1 LKETRSEAA
10 QHFGIPELESFM
22 KEPEN
27 CVRRYMRLI
36 VGNSLAN
43 TETGSII
50 NDAVSSSG
58 KMIRSKLL
66 LLCGTLGPLWEAKKE
81 RLCAL
86 AALIELTHLASLIH
100 DDIVDD
106 APYRRGKPA
115 IHSKYG
121 RNAAV
126 YAGDLL
132 IAKVYHYQAVEQL
145 NESGAALS
153 KAIERMCAGEIG
165 QDACRYKEEVTIEEY
180 LHNVKGKTAAL
191 FQVACRIGAR
201 EAGCCN
207 EAVYKLERFGENL
220 GIMFQLRDDLLDF
233 TADGKAFDKEM
244 HRDFLSG
251 IYTMPLLKAL
261 EHPDAYQLLRPVMRE
276 NKKRRLSTEE
286 IADMEKTVIHLG
298 GIDGTC
304 GEIRTLA
311 QKNEELLDT
320 IEDNGLTAK
329 LMKKILGLLEAGR

>member
-1 LKETRSEAA
+1 MKETRSEAA
-10 QHFGIPELESFM
+10 QHFDIPELERFI
-22 KEPEN
+22 KEPED
-27 CVRRYMRLI
+27 CVRQYMRLI
-36 VGNSLAN
+36 VKNPLSN

-86 AALIELTHLASLIH
+86 AALVELTHLASLIH

-132 IAKVYHYQAVEQL
+132 IASVYHYQAAEQL

-201 EAGCCN
+201 EAGCCD
-207 EAVYKLERFGENL
+207 ALVSTLERFGENIGFML
-220 GIMFQLRDDLLDF
+220 QLRDDLLDF
-233 TADGKAFDKEM
+233 TADGKAPDKEL

-261 EHPDAYQLLRPVMRE
+261 EHPDAQKTLRPVIRE
-276 NKKRRLSTEE
+276 NARRRLSSEE
-286 IADMEKTVIHLG
+286 ISDMEKNVIRLG
-298 GIDGTC
+298 GIDGTRA
-304 GEIRTLA
+304 EIKTLA
-311 QKNEELLDT
+311 KKNEKLLNT
-320 IEDNGLTAK
+320 IEDNALTVT
-329 LMKKILGLLEAGR
+329 LMKKITKLLEV

>member
-1 LKETRSEAA
+1 MKETRSEAA
-10 QHFGIPELESFM
+10 QYFDIPELERFI
-22 KEPEN
+22 KEPED
-27 CVRRYMRLI
+27 CVRQYMRLI
-36 VGNSLAN
+36 VKNPLAD

-86 AALIELTHLASLIH
+86 AALVELTHLASLIH

-201 EAGCCN
+201 EAGCCD
-207 EAVYKLERFGENL
+207 ALVSTLERFGENIGFML
-220 GIMFQLRDDLLDF
+220 QLRDDLLDF
-233 TADGKAFDKEM
+233 TADGKAADKEL
-244 HRDFLSG
+244 HRDFLNG

-261 EHPDAYQLLRPVMRE
+261 EHPDAQKTLRPVMRE
-276 NKKRRLSTEE
+276 NARRRLSSEE
-286 IADMEKTVIHLG
+286 ISDMEKNVIRLG
-298 GIDGTC
+298 GIDGTRA
-304 GEIRTLA
+304 EIKTLA
-311 QKNEELLDT
+311 KKNEKLLDT
-320 IEDNGLTAK
+320 IEDNVLTVT
-329 LMKKILGLLEAGR
+329 LMKKITKLLEV

>member
-1 LKETRSEAA
+1 MKETRSEAA
-10 QHFGIPELESFM
+10 QYFDIPELERFI
-22 KEPEN
+22 KEPED
-27 CVRRYMRLI
+27 CVRQYMRLI
-36 VGNSLAN
+36 VKNPLAD

-86 AALIELTHLASLIH
+86 AALVELTHLASLIH

-132 IAKVYHYQAVEQL
+132 IASVYHYQAAEQL

-201 EAGCCN
+201 EAGCCD
-207 EAVYKLERFGENL
+207 ALVSTLERFGENIGFML
-220 GIMFQLRDDLLDF
+220 QLRDDLLDF
-233 TADGKAFDKEM
+233 TADGKAPDKEL

-261 EHPDAYQLLRPVMRE
+261 EHPDAQKTLRPVIRE
-276 NKKRRLSTEE
+276 NARRRLSSEE
-286 IADMEKTVIHLG
+286 ISDMEKNVIRLG
-298 GIDGTC
+298 GIDGTRA
-304 GEIRTLA
+304 EIKTLA
-311 QKNEELLDT
+311 KKNEKLLDT
-320 IEDNGLTAK
+320 IEDNALTVT
-329 LMKKILGLLEAGR
+329 LMKKITKLLEV

>member
-1 LKETRSEAA
+1 
-10 QHFGIPELESFM
+10 M

-86 AALIELTHLASLIH
+86 AALVELTHLASLIH

-145 NESGAALS
+145 NESGTELS
-153 KAIERMCAGEIG
+153 QAIERMCAGEIG

-201 EAGCCN
+201 EAGCCD
-207 EAVYKLERFGENL
+207 ALVSTLERFGENIGFML
-220 GIMFQLRDDLLDF
+220 QLRDDLLDF
-233 TADGKAFDKEM
+233 TADGKAPDKEL

-261 EHPDAYQLLRPVMRE
+261 EHPDAQKTLRPVIRE
-276 NKKRRLSTEE
+276 NARRRLSSEE
-286 IADMEKTVIHLG
+286 ISDMEKNVIRLG
-298 GIDGTC
+298 GIDGTRA
-304 GEIRTLA
+304 EIKTLA
-311 QKNEELLDT
+311 KKNEKLLNT
-320 IEDNGLTAK
+320 IEDNALTVT
-329 LMKKILGLLEAGR
+329 LMKKITKLLEV

>member
-1 LKETRSEAA
+1 MKETRSEAA
-10 QHFGIPELESFM
+10 QHFDIPELERFM
-22 KEPEN
+22 KEPED

-36 VGNSLAN
+36 VRNPLAD
-43 TETGSII
+43 TETSRII

-86 AALIELTHLASLIH
+86 AALVELTHLASLIH

-132 IAKVYHYQAVEQL
+132 IASVYYYQASEQL

-165 QDACRYKEEVTIEEY
+165 QDACRYNEEVTIEEH

-201 EAGCCN
+201 EAGCCD
-207 EAVYKLERFGENL
+207 ALVSTLERFGENIGFML
-220 GIMFQLRDDLLDF
+220 QLRDDLLDF
-233 TADGKAFDKEM
+233 TADGKVPDKEL

-261 EHPDAYQLLRPVMRE
+261 EHPDAQKTLRPVIRE
-276 NKKRRLSTEE
+276 NARRRLSSEE
-286 IADMEKTVIHLG
+286 ISDMEKNVIRLG
-298 GIDGTC
+298 GIDGTRA
-304 GEIRTLA
+304 EIKTLA
-311 QKNEELLDT
+311 KKNEKLLDT
-320 IEDNGLTAK
+320 IEDNALTVT
-329 LMKKILGLLEAGR
+329 LMKKITKLLEV

>member
-1 LKETRSEAA
+1 MKETRREAA
-10 QHFGIPELESFM
+10 QHFDIPELERFM
-22 KEPEN
+22 KEPED

-36 VGNSLAN
+36 VRNPLVD

-86 AALIELTHLASLIH
+86 AALVELTHLASLIH

-180 LHNVKGKTAAL
+180 LNNVKGKTAAL

-201 EAGCCN
+201 EAGCCD
-207 EAVYKLERFGENL
+207 ALVSTLERFGENIGFML
-220 GIMFQLRDDLLDF
+220 QLRDDLLDF
-233 TADGKAFDKEM
+233 TADGKALDKEM

-261 EHPDAYQLLRPVMRE
+261 EHPDAQKTLRPVIRE
-276 NKKRRLSTEE
+276 NARRRLSSEE
-286 IADMEKTVIHLG
+286 ISDMEKNVIRLG
-298 GIDGTC
+298 GIDGTRA
-304 GEIRTLA
+304 EIKTLA
-311 QKNEELLDT
+311 KKNEKLLDT
-320 IEDNGLTAK
+320 IEDNALTVT
-329 LMKKILGLLEAGR
+329 LMKKITKLLEV

>member
-1 LKETRSEAA
+1 MKETRSEAA
-10 QHFGIPELESFM
+10 QYFDIPELERFI
-22 KEPEN
+22 KEPED
-27 CVRRYMRLI
+27 CVRQYMRLI
-36 VGNSLAN
+36 VKNPLAD

-86 AALIELTHLASLIH
+86 AALVELTHLASLIH

-132 IAKVYHYQAVEQL
+132 IASVYHYQAAEQL

-201 EAGCCN
+201 EAGCCD
-207 EAVYKLERFGENL
+207 ALVSTLERFGENL

-233 TADGKAFDKEM
+233 TADGKAPDKEI

-261 EHPDAYQLLRPVMRE
+261 EHPDAQKTLRPVIRE
-276 NKKRRLSTEE
+276 NARRRLSSEE
-286 IADMEKTVIHLG
+286 ISDMEKNVIRLG
-298 GIDGTC
+298 GIDGTRA
-304 GEIRTLA
+304 EIKTLA
-311 QKNEELLDT
+311 KKNEKLLDT
-320 IEDNGLTAK
+320 IEDNALTVT
-329 LMKKILGLLEAGR
+329 LMKKITKLLEV

>member
-1 LKETRSEAA
+1 MKETRSEAA
-10 QHFGIPELESFM
+10 QHFDIPELERFI
-22 KEPEN
+22 KEPED
-27 CVRRYMRLI
+27 CIRRYMRLI
-36 VGNSLAN
+36 VGNPLAD

-66 LLCGTLGPLWEAKKE
+66 LLCGILGPLWEAKKE

-86 AALIELTHLASLIH
+86 AALVELTHLASLIH

-132 IAKVYHYQAVEQL
+132 IASVYYYQAAEQL

-201 EAGCCN
+201 EAGCCD
-207 EAVYKLERFGENL
+207 ALVSTLERFGENIGFML
-220 GIMFQLRDDLLDF
+220 QLRDDLLDF
-233 TADGKAFDKEM
+233 TADGKAPDKEL

-261 EHPDAYQLLRPVMRE
+261 EHPDAQKMLRPVIRE
-276 NKKRRLSTEE
+276 NARRRLSSEE
-286 IADMEKTVIHLG
+286 ISDMEKNVIRLG
-298 GIDGTC
+298 GIDGTRA
-304 GEIRTLA
+304 EIKTLA
-311 QKNEELLDT
+311 KKNEKLLNT
-320 IEDNGLTAK
+320 IEDNALTVT
-329 LMKKILGLLEAGR
+329 LMKKITKLLEV

>member
-1 LKETRSEAA
+1 MKETRSEAA
-10 QHFGIPELESFM
+10 QHFDIPELERLI
-22 KEPEN
+22 KEPED

-36 VGNSLAN
+36 VKNPLSN

-86 AALIELTHLASLIH
+86 AALVELTHLASLIH

-132 IAKVYHYQAVEQL
+132 IASVYHYQAAEQL
-145 NESGAALS
+145 NESGAVLS

-201 EAGCCN
+201 EAGCCD
-207 EAVYKLERFGENL
+207 ALVSTLERFGENIGFML
-220 GIMFQLRDDLLDF
+220 QLRDDLLDF
-233 TADGKAFDKEM
+233 TADGKVPDKEL

-261 EHPDAYQLLRPVMRE
+261 EHPDAQKTLRPVIRE
-276 NKKRRLSTEE
+276 NARRRLSSEE
-286 IADMEKTVIHLG
+286 ISDMEKNVIRLG
-298 GIDGTC
+298 GIDGTRA
-304 GEIRTLA
+304 EIKTLA
-311 QKNEELLDT
+311 KKNEKLLDT
-320 IEDNGLTAK
+320 IEDNALTVT
-329 LMKKILGLLEAGR
+329 LMKKITKLLEV

>member
-1 LKETRSEAA
+1 MKETRSEAA
-10 QHFGIPELESFM
+10 QHFDIPELERFI
-22 KEPEN
+22 KEPED

-36 VGNSLAN
+36 VRNPLSN

-86 AALIELTHLASLIH
+86 AALVELTHLASLIH

-132 IAKVYHYQAVEQL
+132 IASVYHYQAAEQL

-201 EAGCCN
+201 EAGCCD
-207 EAVYKLERFGENL
+207 ALVSTLERFGENIGFML
-220 GIMFQLRDDLLDF
+220 QLRDDLLDF
-233 TADGKAFDKEM
+233 TADGKVFDKEI

-261 EHPDAYQLLRPVMRE
+261 EHPDAQKLLRPVMRE
-276 NKKRRLSTEE
+276 NTRRRLSSEE
-286 IADMEKTVIHLG
+286 ISDMEKNVIRLG
-298 GIDGTC
+298 GIDGTRA
-304 GEIRTLA
+304 EIKTLA
-311 QKNEELLDT
+311 KKNEKLLNT
-320 IEDNGLTAK
+320 IEDNALTVT
-329 LMKKILGLLEAGR
+329 LMKKLTKLLEV

>member
-1 LKETRSEAA
+1 MKETRSEAA
-10 QHFGIPELESFM
+10 QYFDIPELERFI
-22 KEPEN
+22 KEPED
-27 CVRRYMRLI
+27 CVRQYMRLI
-36 VGNSLAN
+36 VKNPLAD

-86 AALIELTHLASLIH
+86 AALVELTHLASLIH

-132 IAKVYHYQAVEQL
+132 IASVYHYQAAEQL

-201 EAGCCN
+201 EAGCCD
-207 EAVYKLERFGENL
+207 ALVSTLERFGENL

-233 TADGKAFDKEM
+233 TADGKAPDKEI

-261 EHPDAYQLLRPVMRE
+261 EHPDAQKTLRPVIRE
-276 NKKRRLSTEE
+276 NARRRLSSEE
-286 IADMEKTVIHLG
+286 ISDMEKNVIRLG
-298 GIDGTC
+298 GIDGTRA
-304 GEIRTLA
+304 EIKTLA
-311 QKNEELLDT
+311 KKNEKLLDT
-320 IEDNGLTAK
+320 IEDNVLTVT
-329 LMKKILGLLEAGR
+329 LMKKITKLLEV

>member
-1 LKETRSEAA
+1 MKETRSEAA
-10 QHFGIPELESFM
+10 QYFDIPELERFI
-22 KEPEN
+22 KEPED
-27 CVRRYMRLI
+27 CVRQYMRLI
-36 VGNSLAN
+36 VKNPLSN

-86 AALIELTHLASLIH
+86 AALVELTHLASLIH

-132 IAKVYHYQAVEQL
+132 IASVYHYQAAEQL

-201 EAGCCN
+201 EAGCCD
-207 EAVYKLERFGENL
+207 ALVSTLERFGENIGFML
-220 GIMFQLRDDLLDF
+220 QLRDDLLDF
-233 TADGKAFDKEM
+233 TADGKVFDKEI

-261 EHPDAYQLLRPVMRE
+261 EHPDAQKLLRPVMRE
-276 NKKRRLSTEE
+276 NTRRRLSSEE
-286 IADMEKTVIHLG
+286 ISDMEKNVIRLG
-298 GIDGTC
+298 GIDGTRA
-304 GEIRTLA
+304 EIKTLA
-311 QKNEELLDT
+311 KKNEKLLNT
-320 IEDNGLTAK
+320 IEDNALTVT
-329 LMKKILGLLEAGR
+329 LMKKITKLLEV

>member
-1 LKETRSEAA
+1 MKETRSEAA
-10 QHFGIPELESFM
+10 QYFDIPVLERFI
-22 KEPEN
+22 KEPED
-27 CVRRYMRLI
+27 CVRQYMRLI
-36 VGNSLAN
+36 VKNPLAD

-86 AALIELTHLASLIH
+86 AALVELTHLASLIH

-132 IAKVYHYQAVEQL
+132 IASVYHYQAAEQL

-201 EAGCCN
+201 EAGCCD
-207 EAVYKLERFGENL
+207 ALVSTLERFGENIGFML
-220 GIMFQLRDDLLDF
+220 QLRDDLLDF
-233 TADGKAFDKEM
+233 TADGKAPDKEL

-261 EHPDAYQLLRPVMRE
+261 EHPDAQKTLRPVIRE
-276 NKKRRLSTEE
+276 NARRRLSSEE
-286 IADMEKTVIHLG
+286 ISDMEKNVIRLG
-298 GIDGTC
+298 GIDGTRA
-304 GEIRTLA
+304 EIKTLA
-311 QKNEELLDT
+311 KKNEKLLNT
-320 IEDNGLTAK
+320 IEDNALTVT
-329 LMKKILGLLEAGR
+329 LMKKITKLLEV

>member
-1 LKETRSEAA
+1 MKETRSEAA
-10 QHFGIPELESFM
+10 QYFDIPELERFI
-22 KEPEN
+22 KEPED
-27 CVRRYMRLI
+27 CVRQYMRLI
-36 VGNSLAN
+36 VKNPLSN

-86 AALIELTHLASLIH
+86 AALVELTHLASLIH

-132 IAKVYHYQAVEQL
+132 IASVYHYQAAEQL

-201 EAGCCN
+201 EAGCCD
-207 EAVYKLERFGENL
+207 ALVSTLERFGENL

-233 TADGKAFDKEM
+233 TADGKAPDKEI

-261 EHPDAYQLLRPVMRE
+261 EHPDAQKTLRPVIRE
-276 NKKRRLSTEE
+276 NARRRLSSEE
-286 IADMEKTVIHLG
+286 ISDMEKNVIRLG
-298 GIDGTC
+298 GIDGTRA
-304 GEIRTLA
+304 EIKTLA
-311 QKNEELLDT
+311 KKNEKLLDT
-320 IEDNGLTAK
+320 IEDNALTVT
-329 LMKKILGLLEAGR
+329 LMKKITKLLEV

>member
-1 LKETRSEAA
+1 MKETRSEAA
-10 QHFGIPELESFM
+10 QHFDIPELERFI
-22 KEPEN
+22 KEPED
-27 CVRRYMRLI
+27 CVRQYMRLI
-36 VGNSLAN
+36 VKNPLAD

-86 AALIELTHLASLIH
+86 AALVELTHLASLIH

-132 IAKVYHYQAVEQL
+132 IASVYHYQAAEQL

-165 QDACRYKEEVTIEEY
+165 QDACRYKEEVTIEES

-201 EAGCCN
+201 EAGCCD
-207 EAVYKLERFGENL
+207 ALVSTLERFGENIGFML
-220 GIMFQLRDDLLDF
+220 QLRDDLLDF
-233 TADGKAFDKEM
+233 TADGKAPDKEL

-261 EHPDAYQLLRPVMRE
+261 EHPDAQKTLRPVIRE
-276 NKKRRLSTEE
+276 NARRRLSSEE
-286 IADMEKTVIHLG
+286 ISDMEKNVIRLG
-298 GIDGTC
+298 GIDGTRA
-304 GEIRTLA
+304 EIKTLA
-311 QKNEELLDT
+311 KKNEKLLNT
-320 IEDNGLTAK
+320 IEDNALTVT
-329 LMKKILGLLEAGR
+329 LMKKITKLLEV

>member
-1 LKETRSEAA
+1 
-10 QHFGIPELESFM
+10 
-22 KEPEN
+22 
-27 CVRRYMRLI
+27 MRLI
-36 VGNSLAN
+36 VRNPLSN

-86 AALIELTHLASLIH
+86 AALVELTHLASLIH

-132 IAKVYHYQAVEQL
+132 IASVYHYQAAEQL

-201 EAGCCN
+201 EAGCCD
-207 EAVYKLERFGENL
+207 ALVSTLERFGENIGFML
-220 GIMFQLRDDLLDF
+220 QLRDDLLDF
-233 TADGKAFDKEM
+233 TADGKVFDKEI

-261 EHPDAYQLLRPVMRE
+261 EHPDAQKLLRPVMRE
-276 NKKRRLSTEE
+276 NTRRRLSSEE
-286 IADMEKTVIHLG
+286 ISDMEKNVIRLG
-298 GIDGTC
+298 GIDGTRA
-304 GEIRTLA
+304 EIKTLA
-311 QKNEELLDT
+311 KKNEKLLNT
-320 IEDNGLTAK
+320 IEDNALTVT
-329 LMKKILGLLEAGR
+329 LMKKLTKLLEV

>member
-1 LKETRSEAA
+1 MKETRSEAA
-10 QHFGIPELESFM
+10 QHFDIPELERFI
-22 KEPEN
+22 KEPED

-36 VGNSLAN
+36 VGNPLAD
-43 TETGSII
+43 TETSSII

-58 KMIRSKLL
+58 KMIRAKLL

-86 AALIELTHLASLIH
+86 AALVELTHLASLIH

-132 IAKVYHYQAVEQL
+132 ITSVYYYQAAEQL
-145 NESGAALS
+145 NESGASLS

-201 EAGCCN
+201 EAGCCD
-207 EAVYKLERFGENL
+207 ALVSTLERFGENIGFML
-220 GIMFQLRDDLLDF
+220 QLRDDLLDF
-233 TADGKAFDKEM
+233 TADGKAPDKEM

-261 EHPDAYQLLRPVMRE
+261 EHPDAQKTLRPVIRE
-276 NKKRRLSTEE
+276 NARRRLSSEE
-286 IADMEKTVIHLG
+286 ISDMEKNVIRLG
-298 GIDGTC
+298 GIDGTRA
-304 GEIRTLA
+304 EIKTLA
-311 QKNEELLDT
+311 KKNEKLLDT
-320 IEDNGLTAK
+320 IEDNALTVT
-329 LMKKILGLLEAGR
+329 LMKKITKLLEV

>member
-1 LKETRSEAA
+1 MKETRSEAA
-10 QHFGIPELESFM
+10 QHFGIPELERFM
-22 KEPEN
+22 KEPKN

-132 IAKVYHYQAVEQL
+132 IAKVYHYQAAEQL

-201 EAGCCN
+201 EAGCCD
-207 EAVYKLERFGENL
+207 ALVSTLERFGENIGFML
-220 GIMFQLRDDLLDF
+220 QLRDDLLDF
-233 TADGKAFDKEM
+233 TADGKVPDKEL

-261 EHPDAYQLLRPVMRE
+261 EHPDAQKTLRPVIRE
-276 NKKRRLSTEE
+276 NARRRLSSEE
-286 IADMEKTVIHLG
+286 ISDMEKNVIRLG
-298 GIDGTC
+298 GIDGTRA
-304 GEIRTLA
+304 EIKTLA
-311 QKNEELLDT
+311 KKNEKLLDT
-320 IEDNGLTAK
+320 IEDNVLTVT
-329 LMKKILGLLEAGR
+329 LMKKITKLLEV

>member
-1 LKETRSEAA
+1 MKETRSEAA
-10 QHFGIPELESFM
+10 QYFDIPELERFI
-22 KEPEN
+22 KEPED
-27 CVRRYMRLI
+27 CVRQYMRLI
-36 VGNSLAN
+36 VKNPLAD

-86 AALIELTHLASLIH
+86 AALVELTHLASLIH

-132 IAKVYHYQAVEQL
+132 IASVYHYQAAEQL

-165 QDACRYKEEVTIEEY
+165 QDACRYKEEITIEEY

-201 EAGCCN
+201 EAGCCD
-207 EAVYKLERFGENL
+207 ALVSTLERFGENL

-233 TADGKAFDKEM
+233 TADGKAPDKEI

-261 EHPDAYQLLRPVMRE
+261 EHPDAQKTLRPVIRE
-276 NKKRRLSTEE
+276 NARRRLSSEE
-286 IADMEKTVIHLG
+286 ISDMEKNVIRLG
-298 GIDGTC
+298 GIDGTRA
-304 GEIRTLA
+304 EIKTLA
-311 QKNEELLDT
+311 KKNEKLLDT
-320 IEDNGLTAK
+320 IEDNALTVT
-329 LMKKILGLLEAGR
+329 LMKKITKLLEV